1 MSPAPLKSFFVATTT
16 ASAAVGFGMFP
27 SSDDGAFQSS
37 DTGVLTV
44 PIEEGLC
51 DRSTGP
57 VDENDSL
64 SFDFEFAGW
73 FSKEMGIPGTDAFIT
88 FKRQPVVKFHVTQ
101 SILIPDWGVSI
112 PIEGVTTEKLRN
124 AVVRKYVML
133 AEKARK
139 NTLTEED
146 RRYWKKLLADSDYG
160 DFCQRTAPA
169 VKEFGTRLCVV
180 DGGVEVAWSTGETEV
195 VPAGL
200 ARSLV
205 IVEDGEDF
213 SARVKFIDGKL
224 VSLAEVVPQE
234 KSAPIS
240 LDDLFGA
247 V

>member
-1 MSPAPLKSFFVATTT
+1 MSSVPIKSILLMTT
-16 ASAAVGFGMFP
+16 ATFGMLP
-27 SSDDGAFQSS
+27 SGDDGVPRSS
-37 DTGVLTV
+37 DTDISMF
-44 PIEEGLC
+44 PIEESQC
-51 DRSTGP
+51 DLPTGP
-57 VDENDSL
+57 ADENDSL

-73 FSKEMGIPGTDAFIT
+73 FSDKMEIPGTDAFVT
-88 FKRQPVVKFHVTQ
+88 FKRQPVVKLKVARA
-101 SILIPDWGVSI
+101 IEIADWGVSVSI
-112 PIEGVTTEKLRN
+112 DDVTPEKLRN

-146 RRYWKKLLADSDYG
+146 RRYWKNLLADSDYG

-169 VKEFGTRLCVV
+169 VKEFGTRICAV
-180 DGGVEVAWSTGETEV
+180 DGGVKVAWSSGETEV
-195 VPAGL
+195 VSAGL

-205 IVEDGEDF
+205 IVEDNEDF

-224 VSLAEVVPQE
+224 VSLDEVVPQE
-234 KSAPIS
+234 KSAPIG